1 MRKMVA
7 AAMLLA
13 LVAAV
18 VGASG
23 WWFGP
28 GAGPAAPASGEMAKF
43 RETRPPTSVAGFA
56 FVDGEGRP
64 VAIDDFR
71 GRVVLLNLWATWCA
85 PCVRE
90 MPALDRLQA
99 RLGGPE
105 FEVVALSLDRGGRD
119 QVVPFLEGLGVE
131 NLAIYL
137 DPGSAAMRE
146 LSARGLPT
154 TLLIDREGREVGRL
168 EGAAEWGS
176 PDALRLIEHYLG
188 EAELGEAGAYDAS
201 ASRYP
206 PDPGSGA

>member
-13 LVAAV
+13 LVAVAA
-18 VGASG
+18 GAAA
-23 WWFGP
+23 WRFGP
-28 GAGPAAPASGEMAKF
+28 GAGPAAPASGEMAAF
-43 RETRPPTSVAGFA
+43 RETRPPVPVAGFG
-56 FVDGEGRP
+56 FTDGDGRP
-64 VAIDDFR
+64 VAIGDFA

-99 RLGGPE
+99 RLGGPG

-119 QVVPFLEGLGVE
+119 QVAPFLERLGVG
-131 NLAIYL
+131 NLALYL

-146 LSARGLPT
+146 LSPRGLPT

-168 EGAAEWGS
+168 EGAAEWDS
-176 PDALRLIEHYLG
+176 PDALRLIRHYLG
-188 EAELGEAGAYDAS
+188 AAS
-201 ASRYP
+201 
-206 PDPGSGA
+206 